1 MQQYI
6 SEIILTSV
14 LGGNKPGGYI
24 EDLGEG
30 TRFFYFL
37 GCLAVLSLQLVGSS
51 AW

>member
-24 EDLGEG
+24 DLGEG